1 MRLPLFIARRY
12 FLSKK
17 SQRAVNV
24 ISMISVLGVVVG
36 TAALII
42 VLSVFNGFE
51 DLILRLY
58 NSFDPDIK
66 IEAVIGK
73 NFPTNSTVLQ
83 RLKNDP
89 DVAHVMPVIEENALL
104 RHQNQQ
110 FIVNLK
116 GVDSSLGKYAG
127 IDTMIVDGRF
137 ELQRGDTDFA
147 VVGSGVAYGLQLA
160 IGPYSPLEVYAPK
173 RDAGSFLHPED
184 AFEQRYIVPSGIF
197 AIQQEYDSRYVLVP
211 FRFAADIFHY
221 DSLVTAL
228 EIFLKPG
235 VDAEDAVD
243 RFTAILGK
251 GFTVKDRMHQHEDIY
266 RIMKSEKWA
275 VFMILTFILIIATFN
290 IIGTLSM
297 LVIEK
302 KKDVVVLHSLGADRT
317 FLRRIFLLEGL
328 FINFIGCMSGMILGL
343 FVCWGQ
349 QHYGWIKLSGSG
361 SFVIESYPVQLQALD
376 FLYVFL
382 TVTCIGWVAA
392 WYPARKV
399 VSARL
404 DMRAIRDDE

>member
-1 MRLPLFIARRY
+1 
-12 FLSKK
+12 
-17 SQRAVNV
+17 
-24 ISMISVLGVVVG
+24 MISVLGVTVG

-66 IEAVIGK
+66 IEASVGK
-73 NFPTNSTVLQ
+73 NFVPDPNVVMSLQ
-83 RLKNDP
+83 RDP
-89 DVAHVMPVIEENALL
+89 DIAHVMPVIEENALL
-104 RHQNQQ
+104 RYRDQQ

-116 GVDSSLGKYAG
+116 GVDSCLGHYAG
-127 IDTMIVDGRF
+127 IDSMVIEGDF

-147 VVGSGVAYGLQLA
+147 VVGSGVAYGLQLV

-173 RDAGSFLHPED
+173 RHAGSFLHPED
-184 AFEQRYIVPSGIF
+184 AFEQRYIAPSGIF

-211 FRFAADIFHY
+211 FRFAADIFQY
-221 DSLVTAL
+221 DSLITAW
-228 EIFLKPG
+228 EVFLKPNSDPDNVVPRIQSLVG
-235 VDAEDAVD
+235 N
-243 RFTAILGK
+243 
-251 GFTVKDRMHQHEDIY
+251 GFTVRDRMHQHEDIY

-317 FLRRIFLLEGL
+317 FLRRIFLFEGL
-328 FINFIGCMSGMILGL
+328 FINFVGCLTGMLIGLII
-343 FVCWGQ
+343 CWGQ
-349 QHYGWIKLSGSG
+349 QQYGWIKLSGSG
-361 SFVIESYPVQLQALD
+361 SFVIESYPVQWQGLD

-382 TVTCIGWVAA
+382 TVSCIGWIAA

-399 VSARL
+399 VGERL